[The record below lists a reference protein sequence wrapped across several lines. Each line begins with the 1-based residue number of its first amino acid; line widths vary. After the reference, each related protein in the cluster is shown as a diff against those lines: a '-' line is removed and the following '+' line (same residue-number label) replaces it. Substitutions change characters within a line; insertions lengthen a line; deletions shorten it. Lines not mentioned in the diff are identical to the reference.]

1 MTTQHNGD
9 RAEAA
14 GTRLKAIGLICLAIT
29 FFSCLDATGKYL
41 LGTLGYP
48 APQVV
53 WVRFLG
59 QLLLILAVVGAVRP
73 KMFPTLVKSA
83 KPWHQLV
90 RSCLLM
96 GSTVGNFLA
105 LRHLRLD
112 QTTSIAFLAPLTV
125 ALLAGPFLG
134 EWVGWRRLL
143 AIVVGFCGI
152 LIVMRPGIAAI
163 HPAMIYSFLGMLS
176 YAVFILMTR
185 WLAAYD
191 PPEVTLFYSLFA
203 GATLAAPFAIL
214 AWQWPG
220 DALEWA
226 LLVSTGI
233 WGGIGHYLFI
243 LAYRSAPASVIAPFI
258 YFQLVSMVGLGYV
271 VFGDLPDAWTLAGS
285 AVVIVSGIY
294 LVHRERVVR
303 EGSRE

>member
-1 MTTQHNGD
+1 MQRPEDEPKPGPTGE
-9 RAEAA
+9 RM
-14 GTRLKAIGLICLAIT
+14 KAIGLMLLAIT

-53 WVRFLG
+53 WIRFLG
-59 QLLLILAVVGAVRP
+59 QLLLIVVVVGVVRV
-73 KMFPTLVKSA
+73 PTLIKSA
-83 KPWHQLV
+83 KPVHQLV

-134 EWVGWRRLL
+134 EWVGWRRLA

-152 LIVMRPGIAAI
+152 VIVVRPGIAVV

-176 YAVFILMTR
+176 YALFILITR
-185 WLAAYD
+185 WLAAHD

-203 GATLAAPFAIL
+203 GATLAAPFAIH
-214 AWQWPG
+214 AWTWPSSVF
-220 DALEWA
+220 AWA
-226 LLVSTGI
+226 LLISTGI

-243 LAYRSAPASVIAPFI
+243 LAYRSAPASLIAPFI
-258 YFQLVSMVGLGYV
+258 YFQLISMVALGYLI
-271 VFGDLPDAWTLAGS
+271 FGDLPDAWTLAGS
-285 AVVIVSGIY
+285 TVVIASGLY

-303 EGSRE
+303 ERG

>member
-1 MTTQHNGD
+1 
-9 RAEAA
+9 
-14 GTRLKAIGLICLAIT
+14 
-29 FFSCLDATGKYL
+29 
-41 LGTLGYP
+41 
-48 APQVV
+48 VV

-59 QLLLILAVVGAVRP
+59 QLLLIITVVGALRP
-73 KMFPTLVKSA
+73 RSFPTLIKSA
-83 KPWHQLV
+83 RPWHQLL

-143 AIVVGFCGI
+143 AIIVGFGGI
-152 LIVMRPGIAAI
+152 LIVVRPGLTAV

-176 YAVFILMTR
+176 YAFFILITR

-191 PPEVTLFYSLFA
+191 PPEVTLFYSLFE
-203 GATLAAPFAIL
+203 GATLAAPL
-214 AWQWPG
+214 AVSAWSWPA
-220 DALEWA
+220 DAATWA
-226 LLVSTGI
+226 LLFSTGV

-243 LAYRSAPASVIAPFI
+243 LAYRSAPASTLAPFI
-258 YFQLVSMVGLGYV
+258 YFQLVSMVGLGYAL
-271 VFGDLPDAWTLAGS
+271 FGDLPDAWTLAGS
-285 AVVIVSGIY
+285 GVVILSGIY
-294 LVHRERVVR
+294 LVHRERMVR
-303 EGSRE
+303 EGGGA

>member
-1 MTTQHNGD
+1 MTRPQSD
-9 RAEAA
+9 DA
-14 GTRLKAIGLICLAIT
+14 GRSGGTVKAIGLMCLAIT
-29 FFSCLDATGKYL
+29 LFSGLDATGKYL
-41 LGTLGYP
+41 LGPLGLP
-48 APQVV
+48 SAQVV

-73 KMFPTLVKSA
+73 RSFPTLIKSA
-83 KPWHQLV
+83 KPWHQLL

-134 EWVGWRRLL
+134 EWVGWRRLF

-152 LIVMRPGIAAI
+152 LIVVRPGIAAV
-163 HPAMIYSFLGMLS
+163 HPAMLYSFLGMLS
-176 YAVFILMTR
+176 YAVFILITR
-185 WLAAYD
+185 WLAAHD

-203 GATLAAPFAIL
+203 GATLAAPFAVH
-214 AWQWPG
+214 AWVWPG
-220 DALEWA
+220 SALVWA
-226 LLVSTGI
+226 LLISTGI
-233 WGGIGHYLFI
+233 WGGVGHYLFI
-243 LAYRSAPASVIAPFI
+243 LAYRSAPASTIAPFI
-258 YFQLVSMVGLGYV
+258 YFQLVTMVALGYLI
-271 VFGDLPDAWTLAGS
+271 FGDLPDAWTLAGS
-285 AVVIVSGIY
+285 AVVILSGIY

-303 EGSRE
+303 EAGR